1 MVAAWDPDLFLDDDG
16 CLYLYYGSSNEFP
29 LYGQELD
36 RKTFAPVGPRQ
47 EVARLDDAR
56 HGWERFGEHNDNTFL
71 RPFIEGAWMTRHN
84 GRYYLQ
90 YGAPGTEFSGY
101 ADGVLVGDRPLG
113 PFRYQD
119 HNPFSYKPGGFARGA
134 GHGST
139 FKDLFGNWWHVA
151 TTAISVKNNFE
162 RRISLWPAGFD
173 QDGVLFCNTAYGDYP
188 HLLPAAGEPPSADR
202 FTGWMLLNYNKP
214 VRTSS
219 TAGGHAPNFAVD
231 EDIRTAWSAASGM
244 TGEWLESDL
253 GAVCTVRA
261 LQVNYADQGAALTG
275 KQDSIYHQ
283 YLVTASRDG
292 RKWEVVVDKRKAVR
306 DVPNDYVELPRPA
319 EARYLRIENVH
330 VPTGKFALS
339 GFRVFGTG
347 HGAVPDTV
355 KGFTVL
361 RGESERRNAWIKWG
375 ENDRAVGYS
384 IFYGIAPDKMYSSIL
399 VYGANEFVLA
409 ALDKNTSYYMQIEA
423 FNEAGIG
430 RRTKAVRVD

>member
-1 MVAAWDPDLFLDDDG
+1 
-16 CLYLYYGSSNEFP
+16 
-29 LYGQELD
+29 
-36 RKTFAPVGPRQ
+36 
-47 EVARLDDAR
+47 
-56 HGWERFGEHNDNTFL
+56 
-71 RPFIEGAWMTRHN
+71 
-84 GRYYLQ
+84 
-90 YGAPGTEFSGY
+90 
-101 ADGVLVGDRPLG
+101 
-113 PFRYQD
+113 
-119 HNPFSYKPGGFARGA
+119 
-134 GHGST
+134 
-139 FKDLFGNWWHVA
+139 
-151 TTAISVKNNFE
+151 
-162 RRISLWPAGFD
+162 
-173 QDGVLFCNTAYGDYP
+173 
-188 HLLPAAGEPPSADR
+188 
-202 FTGWMLLNYNKP
+202 
-214 VRTSS
+214 
-219 TAGGHAPNFAVD
+219 
-231 EDIRTAWSAASGM
+231 
-244 TGEWLESDL
+244 
-253 GAVCTVRA
+253 
-261 LQVNYADQGAALTG
+261 VNYADQGAALTG